1 MSITLYHHPMSRAAT
16 VVWMLEE
23 CGVPY
28 ELVQVGLMGSDLNR
42 AAVRAINPM
51 GKIPVLV
58 DDGVAIM
65 ESAAIGMYLADRYSA
80 GVLAP
85 ALDDPARGPYLRWC
99 VYSPAVVE
107 VACMAN
113 AFGWQYKS
121 GQAGFGKYDDVV
133 TTLDSALSAGPW
145 LLGERFTMADV
156 ILGGTLLWMLQF
168 QMIEARPS
176 LVAYADRLKER
187 PAKQAANERNAA
199 AAAAG

>member
-1 MSITLYHHPMSRAAT
+1 
-16 VVWMLEE
+16 
-23 CGVPY
+23 
-28 ELVQVGLMGSDLNR
+28 
-42 AAVRAINPM
+42 
-51 GKIPVLV
+51 
-58 DDGVAIM
+58 
-65 ESAAIGMYLADRYSA
+65 
-80 GVLAP
+80 
-85 ALDDPARGPYLRWC
+85 
-99 VYSPAVVE
+99 
-107 VACMAN
+107 MAN